1 MLAIATPGYSAS
13 GATFRACVEEKEE
26 EEEEVIKNRQLAV
39 ENPSS

>member
-26 EEEEVIKNRQLAV
+26 EEEVEKKRQLAV
-39 ENPSS
+39 GKPSS